1 MDCCYYFVGVC
12 SSEIRTSEAALF
24 TGVFGVGRLALEFV
38 ILWTTYMMFAKDDAK
53 SFRAV
58 LFAVEADLCV
68 VM

>member
-12 SSEIRTSEAALF
+12 SREIRTSEAAF

-38 ILWTTYMMFAKDDAK
+38 ILWTTYMMCAKDDAK

-58 LFAVEADLCV
+58 LFAVEPDLCV